1 MEAPYDR
8 IERKRICVITD
19 KIDVNRMGDQ
29 REVKCI
35 EHPVDSRNITLEITS
50 SIMQLLTTTKRP

>member
-19 KIDVNRMGDQ
+19 KIVVNCMGDQ

-35 EHPVDSRNITLEITS
+35 EHPVDSRNFTLEIT
-50 SIMQLLTTTKRP
+50 